1 MRALAEENK
10 GGLDWRQILW
20 RVYNITIMKEVGKVT
35 HYYGKIGVAIV
46 DLSAGLKV
54 GDKIKVE
61 GNRTEFE
68 QTVDSM
74 EVEHA
79 HVEAAKKG
87 DVIGMKVRER
97 VNEGATVYLLEE

>member
-1 MRALAEENK
+1 MN
-10 GGLDWRQILW
+10 
-20 RVYNITIMKEVGKVT
+20 EVGKVT

-46 DLSAGLKV
+46 ALSAPLKV

-74 EVEHA
+74 EIDRAPVT
-79 HVEAAKKG
+79 AAKKG
-87 DVIGMKVRER
+87 DVVGMKVRER
-97 VNEGATVYLLEE
+97 VNEGATVSKVEA